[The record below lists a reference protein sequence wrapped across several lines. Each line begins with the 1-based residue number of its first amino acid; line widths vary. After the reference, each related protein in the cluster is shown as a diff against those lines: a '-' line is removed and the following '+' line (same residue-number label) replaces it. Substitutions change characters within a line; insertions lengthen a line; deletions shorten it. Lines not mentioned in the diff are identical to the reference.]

1 MSVKFDRDSAE
12 SYPTDEFLN
21 IPNGWQGRR
30 PMRILIVKLS
40 SLGDVVHT
48 LPAVTDAARAM
59 PGLRADWAVEPGFA
73 AIPARHPAVDRVIS
87 LPLRRLRRQPLHRRN
102 WQDVLQGHRALRA
115 QPYDLI
121 IDAQGLYKSALIS
134 TFGHGARA
142 GLSRDSAR
150 EPLAALGY
158 HRRIEVDPDLHA
170 IERVRR
176 LFADALGYARP
187 TGPPDYGLAQDL
199 QGDRRQLVFLHGTT
213 WPSKHYPDPAWAELI
228 ALAEADGFR
237 VALPWGNAEEK
248 ARAEALTRWSKR
260 SEVLPAL
267 SLAALMDVLAAAG
280 GMITVDSG
288 LGHLACAL
296 GRPVIGVYG
305 ATDSRLTGLQ
315 GSRGINLQAQRTCS
329 PCRERICRQ
338 LTGPDTVP
346 PCYTTLP
353 PEAIWS
359 RLKAQMTW
367 RD

>member
-1 MSVKFDRDSAE
+1 
-12 SYPTDEFLN
+12 
-21 IPNGWQGRR
+21 
-30 PMRILIVKLS
+30 MRILIVKLS

-48 LPAVTDAARAM
+48 LPAVTDAARAI

-73 AIPARHPAVDRVIS
+73 AIPARHPAVDRVIP

-102 WQDVLQGHRALRA
+102 WQELLQGHRALRA

-134 TFGHGARA
+134 TVGHGDRA
-142 GLSRDSAR
+142 GLSRRSAR

-158 HRRIEVDPDLHA
+158 HHRIEVDPDLHA

-176 LFADALGYARP
+176 LFAAALGYARP
-187 TGPPDYGLAQDL
+187 IDPPDYGLRQDPL
-199 QGDRRQLVFLHGTT
+199 GDPKQLVFLHGTT
-213 WPSKHYPDPAWAELI
+213 WPSKHYPDPAWAEVI
-228 ALAEADGFR
+228 ALAEADGYR

-248 ARAEALTRWSKR
+248 ARAAALAHAGKR

-267 SLAALMDVLAAAG
+267 SLAALMDVIAAAG
-280 GMITVDSG
+280 GLITVDSG

-296 GRPVIGVYG
+296 GRPVIGIYG

-315 GSRGINLQAQRTCS
+315 GSRGVNLQAQWPCS
-329 PCRERICRQ
+329 PCRQRTCRQ
-338 LTGPDTVP
+338 LAAPNALP

-353 PEAIWS
+353 PELIWS
-359 RLKAQMTW
+359 RFKAQMTGS
-367 RD
+367 D

>member
-1 MSVKFDRDSAE
+1 
-12 SYPTDEFLN
+12 
-21 IPNGWQGRR
+21 
-30 PMRILIVKLS
+30 MRILIVKLS

-73 AIPARHPAVDRVIS
+73 AIPARHPAVDRVIA

-102 WQDVLQGHRALRA
+102 WWDVLQGHRALRA

-134 TFGHGARA
+134 GIGRGARA
-142 GLSRDSAR
+142 GFTRGSAR
-150 EPLAALGY
+150 EPMAALGY
-158 HRRIEVDPDLHA
+158 HRRIDVDSDLHA

-187 TGPPDYGLAQDL
+187 TIPPDYGLAQNL
-199 QGDRRQLVFLHGTT
+199 RGDRRRLVFLHGTT
-213 WPSKHYPDPAWAELI
+213 WPSKHYPEPAWAELI
-228 ALAEADGFR
+228 ALAEADGYR
-237 VALPWGNAEEK
+237 VALPWGNADEK
-248 ARAEALTRWSKR
+248 ARAEALIRWSKR

-267 SLAALMDVLAAAG
+267 SLAALMDVLAASG

-296 GRPVIGVYG
+296 GRPVVGIYG

-315 GSRGINLQAQRTCS
+315 GSRGLNLQAHWSCS
-329 PCRERICRQ
+329 PCRQRVCQ
-338 LTGPDTVP
+338 HLTGTGAGTPACYSTIP
-346 PCYTTLP
+346 PHT
-353 PEAIWS
+353 IWS
-359 RLKAQMTW
+359 RFKAQMSW
-367 RD
+367 DN